1 MSLSTGKVTE
11 HEMKKDSG
19 FKEDLEYL
27 RQVPLLSG
35 LDYECLKLLAMFCQR
50 VEFIDDDQLIVQGE
64 DDGHAFLILSGQVKA
79 VFTENDVDS
88 VIRQYGTGEFVGG
101 CALLGRMPRIF
112 TLQATEKTTVLRLGR
127 EQFQKALQQ
136 FPASISKITRSL
148 LLELVE
154 WDQSQLDMKNREGV
168 SDYHALGISLL

>member
-19 FKEDLEYL
+19 FKEDLEHL
-27 RQVPLLSG
+27 RQVPLLRG

-50 VEFIDDDQLIVQGE
+50 IEFIDDDQLMVQGE

-79 VFTENDVDS
+79 VFTGNDVDS

-112 TLQATEKTTVLRLGR
+112 TLQATEKTTALRLGR

-136 FPASISKITRSL
+136 FPASVSKITGSL
-148 LLELVE
+148 LLELLE
-154 WDQSQLDMKNREGV
+154 WDRSQLDIKNREDV
-168 SDYHALGISLL
+168 SEYYALGISLL